1 MTTTLHEDQLSKHS
15 RLIDA
20 VPIRVQNLITAIA
33 DRHEVSSE
41 SILSRNSTRAVEIAR
56 LECYRRLLA
65 EPKPNGALP
74 SKAEVARWCNRD
86 HATISLA
93 VKEPAA

>member
-1 MTTTLHEDQLSKHS
+1 MSNLHEDQLHKRA

-20 VPIRVQNLITAIA
+20 LPLRVANILNEIA

-41 SILSRNSTRAVEIAR
+41 AILSRDSTRAVEIAR
-56 LECYRRLLA
+56 LELYRRLMK

-74 SKAEVARWCNRD
+74 TKAEVARWCNRD

-93 VKEPAA
+93 VKEPA